1 MDINESQNCLAI
13 VSAAAKTTREW
24 IYVGRLIT
32 LLDSMVT
39 FLFGHSILEAS
50 PLYSYQ
56 SFEVA
61 LLHASARLSS

>member
-39 FLFGHSILEAS
+39 FLFGHSILEADPKCAFS
-50 PLYSYQ
+50 GTQ
-56 SFEVA
+56 SC
-61 LLHASARLSS
+61 